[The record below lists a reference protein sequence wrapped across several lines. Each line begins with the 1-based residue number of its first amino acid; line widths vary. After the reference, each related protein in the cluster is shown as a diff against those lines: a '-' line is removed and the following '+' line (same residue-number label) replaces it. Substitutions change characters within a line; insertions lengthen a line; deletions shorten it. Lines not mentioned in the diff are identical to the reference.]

1 MSTKREIIA
10 AIRGDGVVPVFSHA
24 DLSVAKEVA
33 RAVAKAG
40 LRTFEFTVRGAGA
53 AIVASRLIA
62 WTRSHLPH
70 LAVGAGTVMDG
81 TTAARLVSDGAAYVF
96 APSFS
101 AEVAAVCHRGNVL
114 YVPGCGTVTEIQT
127 AYGAGC
133 EMVKLFPAGAMG
145 GPVFLAAVRGPCPW
159 IEAVPTGGVEPTVK
173 SLQGWYDAGAPA
185 VGMGSKLFAKPAIN
199 SRDWPEITRTVAEV
213 VKNVA
218 TARAG

>member
-1 MSTKREIIA
+1 M
-10 AIRGDGVVPVFSHA
+10 PVFSHA
-24 DLSVAKEVA
+24 DLAVAKEAA
-33 RAVAKAG
+33 RAVAQGG

-62 WTRSHLPH
+62 WAKSHLPH

-81 TTAARLVSDGAAYVF
+81 TTAARLVGEGAAYIF

-101 AEVAAVCHRGNVL
+101 AEVAAVCHREGVL

-127 AYGAGC
+127 AYGASC

-145 GPVFLAAVRGPCPW
+145 GPAFLSAVRGPCPW
-159 IEAVPTGGVEPTVK
+159 IEAIPTGGVEPTVE
-173 SLQGWYDAGAPA
+173 SLKGWYGAGAPA
-185 VGMGSKLFAKPAIN
+185 VGMGSKLFAKSTVN
-199 SRDWPEITRTVAEV
+199 SRDWPEITCKVAEV
-213 VKNVA
+213 IETVK